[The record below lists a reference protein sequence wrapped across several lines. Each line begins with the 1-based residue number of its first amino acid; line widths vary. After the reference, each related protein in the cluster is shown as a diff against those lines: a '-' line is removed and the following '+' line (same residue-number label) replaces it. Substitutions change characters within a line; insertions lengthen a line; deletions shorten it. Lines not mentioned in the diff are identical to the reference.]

1 MAKNILVISTEF
13 GTERDELTVPVE
25 KLKELGHQVTVA
37 TPTGKPVQTVLGDKD
52 WDLVFPADATIQ
64 EVGSEKFDVIVL
76 PGGTVNADQ
85 ARINT
90 DIQAIL
96 KAQAAGGRAIAAI
109 CHAPWVL
116 IDATLAPK
124 KNLTS
129 YTSIKIDLENAGAQW
144 SDVPVKVCNAGDWKL
159 ITSRNPGDLEEFV
172 AAIDQA

>member
-1 MAKNILVISTEF
+1 MLI
-13 GTERDELTVPVE
+13 R
-25 KLKELGHQVTVA
+25 
-37 TPTGKPVQTVLGDKD
+37 
-52 WDLVFPADATIQ
+52 
-64 EVGSEKFDVIVL
+64 
-76 PGGTVNADQ
+76 
-85 ARINT
+85 RINT

-116 IDATLAPK
+116 IDAALAPK